1 MREFSGN
8 TRLGPELGGLEIR
21 TYRRLL
27 PNGEYIY
34 SSEVELKPGDTIAV
48 DSYSSAIAERRL
60 REIIPVSLLSRGM
73 EELG

>member
-1 MREFSGN
+1 MREFSGIS
-8 TRLGPELGGLEIR
+8 RLGLELGGLEIR

>member
-21 TYRRLL
+21 TYRKLL

-34 SSEVELKPGDTIAV
+34 SSEVEFKPGDTIAV

-60 REIIPVSLLSRGM
+60 REIIPAGLLSRGL
-73 EELG
+73 EGLG